1 MLKISCLHFAKQ
13 YPLLCHN
20 LALNLFHKKSLNA
33 LRIGRVYIAK
43 HGHMSGFQRDVS
55 AGWIVSV
62 GCPEGLQARTHP
74 YHHRLEHPKDAQHS
88 NIPPDNT
95 VQWLSVVVSGELSQ
109 CQEVSVVASLATC
122 VWGDLCR
129 KLSSPKVF
137 SGPSDTA
144 KNEGP
149 WVKHVIWKWLNAP
162 FLFLQNVAI
171 ICHVKSQ
178 QLKTLTAWMTFF
190 PNRPQSMNVHFVD
203 WPK

>member
-20 LALNLFHKKSLNA
+20 LALNIFHKKSLNA
-33 LRIGRVYIAK
+33 LRIDRVYNCK
-43 HGHMSGFQRDVS
+43 TWTYEWFPKGCVC
-55 AGWIVSV
+55 WIVSV

-149 WVKHVIWKWLNAP
+149 WVKHVIWRWLNAP
-162 FLFLQNVAI
+162 FLFLQNEAI

-178 QLKTLTAWMTFF
+178 QLKTLTAWMNFF